1 MQFEQIPPCTTVAD
15 VDFSPLFDQ
24 IADALEKHGV
34 AVIPQALPDTMAH
47 ELYHYY
53 RQLNGELFDEAGIG
67 RKQNFHHDE
76 KIRSDKVCWIDG
88 TSPTGKEWLD
98 WLEMLKTHLNRR
110 LFLGLF
116 SVESHF
122 AYYQKGD
129 FYKRHVDAFRGESN
143 RVLSLVTYLNPQ
155 WSADDGGQLVMYAD
169 NNDHTGTKI
178 LPKLGT
184 MVVFLSEVFEHEV
197 LPAKKD
203 RYSIASWFRLN
214 TTRSG
219 RADPPR

>member
-34 AVIPQALPDTMAH
+34 AI
-47 ELYHYY
+47 
-53 RQLNGELFDEAGIG
+53 
-67 RKQNFHHDE
+67 
-76 KIRSDKVCWIDG
+76 IRIDG

-98 WLEMLKTHLNRR
+98 WLEMLKTYLNRR

-143 RVLSLVTYLNPQ
+143 RVLSLVTYLNPL
-155 WSADDGGQLVMYAD
+155 WSADDGGELVMYAD
-169 NNDHTGTKI
+169 DNDHTGIKI

-214 TTRSG
+214 TTRTG

>member
-1 MQFEQIPPCTTVAD
+1 MQYQPIPSCTTVAD
-15 VDFSPLFDQ
+15 IDFTPLFDQ
-24 IADALEKHGV
+24 IAVDLETHGV
-34 AVIPQALPDTMAH
+34 AVIPEALPATMAL

-67 RKQNFHHDE
+67 RKQHFHHNE
-76 KIRSDKVCWIDG
+76 KVRSDKVCWIDG
-88 TSPTGKEWLD
+88 TSATGERWLT
-98 WLEMLKTHLNRR
+98 WLEMLKVHLNRR

-122 AYYQKGD
+122 AHYQKGD

-155 WSADDGGQLVMYAD
+155 WSETDGGQLVIYHDKSDRA
-169 NNDHTGTKI
+169 GTKI
-178 LPKLGT
+178 LPRMGT
-184 MVVFLSEVFEHEV
+184 MVLFLSEVFEHEV
-197 LPAKKD
+197 LPAQKD

-214 TTRSG
+214 TTRSD